1 MYEWY
6 TWFRCLS
13 STGDVLEMSV
23 VRGVGVVCDMCM
35 CLARG
40 GVGGEGGEWMR
51 ELDLGFT
58 NPVWIWGVGRVSVFW
73 LRWCRWG
80 VARGLGP
87 GSGALGWCYVCVSLD
102 SLCRWQVQV
111 SVYCAWR
118 IPAHLR
124 CTQCSILLHLM
135 DICFLTCICLWQIS
149 QIQTFLFKV
158 VGPGLVS
165 TSPAF
170 VSSSASNPAGP
181 HAQKTVNRAPITG
194 GGKVRHNLHSSL
206 CLLGQL
212 HRL

>member
-1 MYEWY
+1 M
-6 TWFRCLS
+6 
-13 STGDVLEMSV
+13 
-23 VRGVGVVCDMCM
+23 
-35 CLARG
+35 
-40 GVGGEGGEWMR
+40 
-51 ELDLGFT
+51 
-58 NPVWIWGVGRVSVFW
+58 
-73 LRWCRWG
+73 
-80 VARGLGP
+80 
-87 GSGALGWCYVCVSLD
+87 SLD

-170 VSSSASNPAGP
+170 VSSSVSHPAGP
-181 HAQKTVNRAPITG
+181 HGRHAQKNGKSGPHCWGRGGSTQFAQQLETTVTASPLVGCVVWTFFFWLFNWLL
-194 GGKVRHNLHSSL
+194 VSL
-206 CLLGQL
+206 VT
-212 HRL
+212 RSDTT